1 MRLMWVPLYSKLQM
15 VLSRECCRRFSWG
28 SKSETVVP
36 RARLPRPR
44 VAPAC
49 SSSVSTSEV
58 LPAPACPTSAMLRMP
73 EVVYPMTVAP
83 PAKKPAAHGQHR
95 PPRAYSARPARGYP
109 SSVGAISWGG
119 FLWGGLPC
127 PHGPCPRFRE
137 IAGVHHD

>member
-36 RARLPRPR
+36 RARLPRLR

-83 PAKKPAAHGQHR
+83 PAKETGGARATPASESLLRQTCR
-95 PPRAYSARPARGYP
+95 RLPER
-109 SSVGAISWGG
+109 V
-119 FLWGGLPC
+119 PC
-127 PHGPCPRFRE
+127 PHEPCPWGPE
-137 IAGVHHD
+137 LAGVHND